1 MPRHACLRLALLSLM
16 VIVGACAA
24 PPDGPAPNDYEDADY
39 EKAGHERAGHERA
52 GQEASDKTLIDWMFD
67 GLIRSALD
75 RERHGPKTKRPPEI
89 SPEAAPGMS
98 PALPSRSPP
107 GSSGEFPGGAV
118 QGDSIQGDSIQG
130 GSVQGDSVQA
140 REMQRLIDVMN
151 NPDMPRPRGPR

>member
-39 EKAGHERAGHERA
+39 EKAGHERAG
-52 GQEASDKTLIDWMFD
+52 QEASDKALIDWMFD

-75 RERHGPKTKRPPEI
+75 RDRHAPKTKRPPE
-89 SPEAAPGMS
+89 AP

-107 GSSGEFPGGAV
+107 GSSGEFPGRAV
-118 QGDSIQGDSIQG
+118 QGET
-130 GSVQGDSVQA
+130 VQGDSVQA
-140 REMQRLIDVMN
+140 REMQRLIDVMT

>member
-39 EKAGHERAGHERA
+39 EDA
-52 GQEASDKTLIDWMFD
+52 GQEASDKALIDWMFD

-75 RERHGPKTKRPPEI
+75 RDRHAPKTKRPPE
-89 SPEAAPGMS
+89 AP
-98 PALPSRSPP
+98 PALPSRSP
-107 GSSGEFPGGAV
+107 GDLPGGAV
-118 QGDSIQGDSIQG
+118 QGDSTRGDSIQGDSI
-130 GSVQGDSVQA
+130 QA

>member
-24 PPDGPAPNDYEDADY
+24 PPDGPTRNDHARSDYEDADY
-39 EKAGHERAGHERA
+39 ERAGHEKA
-52 GQEASDKTLIDWMFD
+52 AHHEPDKALIDWMFD

-75 RERHGPKTKRPPEI
+75 RDRHAPKTKRPPEI

-107 GSSGEFPGGAV
+107 GSSGEFPGEFPGRAV
-118 QGDSIQGDSIQG
+118 QGETVQG

-140 REMQRLIDVMN
+140 REMQRLIDVMT

>member
-1 MPRHACLRLALLSLM
+1 MPPMVPFMRPLMLPAVMILLMGLLA
-16 VIVGACAA
+16 ACAA
-24 PPDGPAPNDYEDADY
+24 PPDQPARNDYARSDY
-39 EKAGHERAGHERA
+39 ERAGHEEA

-67 GLIRSALD
+67 RLIRSALD

-98 PALPSRSPP
+98 PALPSRSL
-107 GSSGEFPGGAV
+107 
-118 QGDSIQGDSIQG
+118 GDLPAGTLSDETIQGDSI
-130 GSVQGDSVQA
+130 QGDSVQA

>member
-39 EKAGHERAGHERA
+39 EKAGHERAG
-52 GQEASDKTLIDWMFD
+52 QEASDKALIDWMFD

-75 RERHGPKTKRPPEI
+75 RDRHAPKTKRPPE
-89 SPEAAPGMS
+89 AP
-98 PALPSRSPP
+98 PALPSRSP
-107 GSSGEFPGGAV
+107 GDLPGGAV
-118 QGDSIQGDSIQG
+118 QGDSTRGDSIQGDSI
-130 GSVQGDSVQA
+130 QA

>member
-1 MPRHACLRLALLSLM
+1 MPPMVPFMRPLMLPAVMILLMGLLA
-16 VIVGACAA
+16 ACAA
-24 PPDGPAPNDYEDADY
+24 PPDQPARNDYARSDY
-39 EKAGHERAGHERA
+39 ERAGHEEA

-107 GSSGEFPGGAV
+107 GSSGEFPGEFPGRAV
-118 QGDSIQGDSIQG
+118 QGET
-130 GSVQGDSVQA
+130 VQA
-140 REMQRLIDVMN
+140 REMQRLIDVMT